1 LGLTVP
7 APGQASIPALS
18 GGLFDDAPHM
28 TIATKNS
35 PKPTAGSAS
44 SAKKIRVWFLL
55 QRTIE
60 LAVAVDVVFF
70 LLFQIIG
77 SPIMAWVNVLSIAL
91 YATAYALLKRHYNK
105 LAVLLVWTEVSCHA
119 VLGSLMLGWDGGFH
133 YYLLMFLPTIFLS
146 TTSAR
151 RALLA
156 TAAFLAFYLYL
167 DFVAHSSVALEP
179 INPLTLLGLRYFNFS
194 IVFVIFG
201 NLCYLF
207 FRELAHA
214 RARQEEQQSE
224 LTRFLAV
231 ASHDLRQPMHALNL
245 YLGALTAFELPEPT
259 RPLLAN
265 VTQCAH
271 IMDEMFLALLDL
283 SRLDAQVVLPLIE
296 RFPIAS
302 LLSRLAVE
310 FTPQANAKGIDL
322 RIRPNASWV
331 ETDAALVEQILR
343 NLVANAVRYT
353 NAGSIAIICS
363 SHGGKVRVA
372 VQDTGIGIS
381 WHQQETVF
389 EEFKQVGN
397 AGRDRTKGLGLG
409 LAIVRRLCR
418 LLGVPI
424 TLVSAVGQGSTFSID
439 LPLATGQAAEAT
451 PDMTRAADAESFYG
465 KMVVVVDDEE
475 SILDAMRA
483 LIEQWGCLV
492 VTAASSDEAIAKLA
506 GAGRLPNALIC
517 DWQLRKNESGFDV
530 IRTLREEFNHGIPAL
545 LITGDTSPER
555 LQETQASGLPVL
567 YKPLKAGAL
576 RAALGQLLQ

>member
-1 LGLTVP
+1 MNL
-7 APGQASIPALS
+7 ASKHAGKS
-18 GGLFDDAPHM
+18 RDDESVA
-28 TIATKNS
+28 
-35 PKPTAGSAS
+35 
-44 SAKKIRVWFLL
+44 AKKIRVWRLL

-60 LAVAVDVVFF
+60 FAVGVDV
-70 LLFQIIG
+70 LLFILFHFLG
-77 SPIMAWVNVLSIAL
+77 SPIMAWVNVFSIML
-91 YATAYALLKRHYNK
+91 YATAYRLLLRRRNK
-105 LAVLLVWTEVSCHA
+105 LAVMLVWTEVTAHA
-119 VLGSLMLGWDGGFH
+119 ALGTLMLGWDSGFH

-151 RALLA
+151 RALLL
-156 TAAFLAFYLYL
+156 TSAFLAFYLYL
-167 DFVAHSSVALEP
+167 DYVAHSSVAIEP
-179 INPLTLLGLRYFNFS
+179 INATALLGLRYFNFS
-194 IVFVIFG
+194 IVFVMFA

-207 FRELAHA
+207 FRELARA

-245 YLGALTAFELPEPT
+245 YLGALTAFELPEPA

-296 RFPIAS
+296 RFPIAT

-322 RIRPNASWV
+322 HIRPSEAWV

-353 NAGSIAIICS
+353 DTGNITIICGT
-363 SHGGKVRVA
+363 HGGKLRVA

-381 WHQQETVF
+381 LHQQETVF
-389 EEFKQVGN
+389 EEFNQVGN

-424 TLVSAVGQGSTFSID
+424 TLLSAVGQGTTFLID
-439 LPLATGQAAEAT
+439 LPYVSGQ
-451 PDMTRAADAESFYG
+451 MTDAEPDTMRAPETEFFYG

-475 SILDAMRA
+475 SILDAMRV

-492 VTAASSDEAIAKLA
+492 VTAATGEEALAKL
-506 GAGRLPNALIC
+506 GDAGRLPDALIC
-517 DWQLRKNESGFDV
+517 DWRLRQDKSGVDV
-530 IRTLREEFNHGIPAL
+530 IRTLREEFNCDIPAL

-555 LQETQASGLPVL
+555 IQVTLASGMPVL
-567 YKPLKAGAL
+567 YKPVKAGAL
-576 RAALGQLLQ
+576 RAALGQLLPSTDAVRAVSPAPLAVFLD